1 MAVLT
6 MAECGSKSES
16 YPKEEATVEEKAEEP
31 AAEETVEQKPVEEAP
46 ADYIGSY
53 SSQLE
58 IIGLV
63 MSIFWALITT
73 TPCI

>member
-31 AAEETVEQKPVEEAP
+31 AAEDTVEEKPVEEAP
-46 ADYIGSY
+46 RRLYRFLFQPARNHWFKILSL
-53 SSQLE
+53 SLF
-58 IIGLV
+58 
-63 MSIFWALITT
+63 IFY
-73 TPCI
+73 